1 MIGITILITA
11 LIAFFVGVVVGA
23 AVVIFTE
30 GSAPHVIEMED
41 SYQPFE

>member
-1 MIGITILITA
+1 MIGVAILITA
-11 LIAFFVGVVVGA
+11 IIAFFVGLVVGA
-23 AVVIFTE
+23 AIVVFTE